1 VDAPIEMPTL
11 QQGRIVRGCIQGESV
26 VKDFLPRLVELYRAG
41 QLPVDRLV
49 RHYEFGAIN
58 DAVAD
63 MLAGTTIKAVLRIG
77 RA

>member
-1 VDAPIEMPTL
+1 MRTL

-26 VKDFLPRLVELYRAG
+26 VKNFLPRLVELYRAG
-41 QLPVDRLV
+41 RLPVDRLV
-49 RHYEFGAIN
+49 RHYEFAAIN
-58 DAVAD
+58 EAVAD